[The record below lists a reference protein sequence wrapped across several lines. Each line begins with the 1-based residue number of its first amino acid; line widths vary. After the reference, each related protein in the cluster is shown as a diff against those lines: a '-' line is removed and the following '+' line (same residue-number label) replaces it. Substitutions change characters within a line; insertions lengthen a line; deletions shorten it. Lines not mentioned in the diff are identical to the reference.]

1 MYFADKMSYGWW
13 ASRRRGKKKSRKN
26 GKRQA
31 NKLTMRIEEEAEME
45 QKGIVK

>member
-1 MYFADKMSYGWW
+1 MVGIKKK
-13 ASRRRGKKKSRKN
+13 RKKKSRKN